1 MYDNGV
7 GVLSQY
13 GLNARTVC
21 RGRGAMLCE
30 TETGWKSIQEF
41 GGARNKLELQCQ
53 LQEQIARSGAV
64 QTDCPVRNEAG
75 ELVSQG
81 EDGLFYVVREWYPGK
96 ECDTRSVPEIRRAAA
111 AMARLHKAAHLP
123 LRKEYEKESLISEC
137 ARHNAEIRKIRK
149 YISGKQKRNTFEKL
163 LFSSA
168 EEFLEQGEAAVEALK
183 GSGYEQ
189 LREQA
194 RRDGCVCHG
203 EFNQHNILFC
213 GNGQDTVIHFD
224 KWNFD
229 LPEADLYQF
238 MRKILEK
245 HNWDLQI
252 GAEILEAYGRERPL
266 EDAERENL
274 RIRLSYPWK
283 YWKLANHYYVGKKA
297 WMSKKNVEKLEQ
309 IRTQKKSWL
318 NFINNMDF

>member
-13 GLNARTVC
+13 GLTARTTC

-41 GGARNKLELQCQ
+41 GGARNKLELQWQ
-53 LQEQIARSGAV
+53 LQEQIIRSGAV
-64 QTDCPVRNEAG
+64 QTDCPLRNETG

-81 EDGLFYVVREWYPGK
+81 EDGQLYVVRKWYPGK
-96 ECDTRSVPEIRRAAA
+96 ECDTRSIPEIRRAAS
-111 AMARLHKAAHLP
+111 AMARLHKAARLP

-137 ARHNAEIRKIRK
+137 TRHNAEIRKIRR
-149 YISGKQKRNTFEKL
+149 YLSGKQKKNPFEKL
-163 LFSSA
+163 LLDSA
-168 EEFLEQGEAAVEALK
+168 DEFLEQGEAAVEELK
-183 GSGYEQ
+183 DSGYER
-189 LREQA
+189 LREEA
-194 RRDGCVCHG
+194 RQKGCICHG

-213 GNGQDTVIHFD
+213 GGGQDTVIHFD

-229 LPEADLYQF
+229 LQTADLYQF

-245 HNWDLQI
+245 HNWDLQT
-252 GAEILEAYGRERPL
+252 GAEILSAYEKEQPL
-266 EDAERENL
+266 QKTELQNL

-283 YWKLANHYYVGKKA
+283 YWKLANHYYGGKKT
-297 WMSKKNVEKLEQ
+297 WMSQKNIEKLEQ
-309 IRTQKKSWL
+309 IKSQKKNWL

>member
-13 GLNARTVC
+13 GLTARTVC

-137 ARHNAEIRKIRK
+137 ARHNAEIRKIRN
-149 YISGKQKRNTFEKL
+149 IFPENRRETP
-163 LFSSA
+163 
-168 EEFLEQGEAAVEALK
+168 LK
-183 GSGYEQ
+183 NCSFPV
-189 LREQA
+189 
-194 RRDGCVCHG
+194 RRS
-203 EFNQHNILFC
+203 F
-213 GNGQDTVIHFD
+213 
-224 KWNFD
+224 WN
-229 LPEADLYQF
+229 
-238 MRKILEK
+238 R
-245 HNWDLQI
+245 
-252 GAEILEAYGRERPL
+252 GRR
-266 EDAERENL
+266 RW
-274 RIRLSYPWK
+274 RR
-283 YWKLANHYYVGKKA
+283 
-297 WMSKKNVEKLEQ
+297 
-309 IRTQKKSWL
+309 
-318 NFINNMDF
+318 